1 MIVTDTITGN
11 EEVDTSSDFFG
22 TPVSLPVYAAPIS
35 GIRQNYGA
43 DMSEMDYTEA
53 VVSGCEA
60 MKTIAFTGDGKIDS
74 MFREPMEVL
83 GRHGG
88 HGVPTIKP
96 WAMGHMDW
104 RVDLVNES
112 SCPAMASDIDA
123 SGLSNLRNSD
133 VPVGF
138 KDVSELKAL
147 CERSSKPVIL
157 KGIMSVKGARKAMQA
172 GAAGIIVSNHGG
184 RVLDGAQSGIEVLE
198 DIVAAV
204 GKTMKV
210 FVDGGFRSG
219 NDVFKALA
227 LGADGVL
234 IGRPISHAA
243 IGGGSEG
250 VQIYLKKIQLE
261 LREAMA
267 LAGCK
272 TIKEITRDMAVCDF

>member
-1 MIVTDTITGN
+1 MNTWEEVYSLARQKCEICRCCPSCNGRACRGETPGPGGKGTGSAFVRNVDMLEKVMIVMDTITGN

-43 DMSEMDYTEA
+43 DMSEMDYTES

-172 GAAGIIVSNHGG
+172 G
-184 RVLDGAQSGIEVLE
+184 
-198 DIVAAV
+198 
-204 GKTMKV
+204 
-210 FVDGGFRSG
+210 F
-219 NDVFKALA
+219 
-227 LGADGVL
+227 
-234 IGRPISHAA
+234 
-243 IGGGSEG
+243 
-250 VQIYLKKIQLE
+250 
-261 LREAMA
+261 
-267 LAGCK
+267 
-272 TIKEITRDMAVCDF
+272 

>member
-1 MIVTDTITGN
+1 MNTWEEVYSLARQKCGICRCCPSCNGRACRGETPGPGGKGTGSAFVRNVDMLEKVMIVMDTITGN

-184 RVLDGAQSGIEVLE
+184 RVLDGAQSGIEVLDLTHNAHPPE
-198 DIVAAV
+198 
-204 GKTMKV
+204 
-210 FVDGGFRSG
+210 
-219 NDVFKALA
+219 
-227 LGADGVL
+227 
-234 IGRPISHAA
+234 
-243 IGGGSEG
+243 
-250 VQIYLKKIQLE
+250 
-261 LREAMA
+261 
-267 LAGCK
+267 
-272 TIKEITRDMAVCDF
+272 

>member
-1 MIVTDTITGN
+1 
-11 EEVDTSSDFFG
+11 
-22 TPVSLPVYAAPIS
+22 
-35 GIRQNYGA
+35 
-43 DMSEMDYTEA
+43 
-53 VVSGCEA
+53 
-60 MKTIAFTGDGKIDS
+60 
-74 MFREPMEVL
+74 
-83 GRHGG
+83 
-88 HGVPTIKP
+88 
-96 WAMGHMDW
+96 
-104 RVDLVNES
+104 
-112 SCPAMASDIDA
+112 SDIDA

-227 LGADGVL
+227 LG
-234 IGRPISHAA
+234 
-243 IGGGSEG
+243 
-250 VQIYLKKIQLE
+250 
-261 LREAMA
+261 
-267 LAGCK
+267 
-272 TIKEITRDMAVCDF
+272 

>member
-1 MIVTDTITGN
+1 MLN
-11 EEVDTSSDFFG
+11 ENVVKVLKNNTW
-22 TPVSLPVYAAPIS
+22 TVATCAA
-35 GIRQNYGA
+35 
-43 DMSEMDYTEA
+43 
-53 VVSGCEA
+53 
-60 MKTIAFTGDGKIDS
+60 
-74 MFREPMEVL
+74 
-83 GRHGG
+83 
-88 HGVPTIKP
+88 GVPN
-96 WAMGHMDW
+96 A
-104 RVDLVNES
+104 
-112 SCPAMASDIDA
+112 
-123 SGLSNLRNSD
+123 

-234 IGRPISHAA
+234 IGRPISPASTFPA
-243 IGGGSEG
+243 GWRRSTGE
-250 VQIYLKKIQLE
+250 E
-261 LREAMA
+261 RMLRST
-267 LAGCK
+267 LAGKPVVYELIRKKSGCGSRMSRQAL
-272 TIKEITRDMAVCDF
+272 TSG